1 MQYSYR
7 TSGTCSTRID
17 FSLEDGKLKNVSF
30 TNGCNGNLKALA
42 ALTEGM
48 HADEAIE
55 RLSGITC
62 GLKKTSC
69 PDQFAAALTEAM
81 KRRQAE

>member
-1 MQYSYR
+1 MKYTFSPQ
-7 TSGTCSTRID
+7 GVCSKKME
-17 FSLEDGKLKNVSF
+17 FELDGDVIKNVHF
-30 TNGCNGNLKALA
+30 TGGCNGNLKALA
-42 ALTEGM
+42 SLTEGM